1 MNLKNRLFAASLHL
15 SVSLLWA
22 AFAWLLV
29 FKLFYPYP
37 FNEISGGRQLFL
49 LIVMVDVILGPLL
62 TFTIVSPSK
71 VRHVLMRDLIV
82 IVAVQM
88 TALMYGLW
96 TIYVAR
102 PVYLV
107 HEVDRF
113 RVVSAADVD
122 ASDLAEAPVEFRRI
136 AITGLQTIGIR
147 EARNGIEKL
156 NSLELELAGRDLSLQ
171 PGWWQPLSDENRAS
185 IRQHGKSVALLRQRA
200 IDGGAELDRILR
212 AAKLT
217 DKDVIAL
224 PLVTRLASWSVLL
237 DKRNLKI
244 VGYLPID
251 LF

>member
-15 SVSLLWA
+15 GVSLSLA
-22 AFAWLLV
+22 VLVWLLV
-29 FKLFYPYP
+29 FKFFYPYP
-37 FNEISGGRQLFL
+37 FNEVSGGHQLFL
-49 LIVMVDVILGPLL
+49 LIVAVDVILGPLL
-62 TFTIVSPSK
+62 TFAVFSPVK
-71 VRHVLMRDLIV
+71 IRHVLMRDLMV
-82 IVAVQM
+82 IGAVQM
-88 TALMYGLW
+88 TALMYGMW

-113 RVVSAADVD
+113 KVVSAADVD
-122 ASDLAEAPVEFRRI
+122 ESDLAEAPVEFRRLSI
-136 AITGLQTIGIR
+136 AGVRTIGIR
-147 EARNGIEKL
+147 GARNGIEKF

-171 PGWWQPLSDENRAS
+171 PGWWQPLNDENRAS
-185 IRQHGKSVALLRQRA
+185 IRQHGKSVTLLRQRTT
-200 IDGGAELDRILR
+200 DGGAELDRILS

-237 DKRNLKI
+237 DKHDLKI